1 MTIFETPRLIVRTLL
16 DADFPHI
23 YRMQSDP
30 VTMRYIRAPVTD
42 EQPVRERVAM
52 WESYRAQCPGLGVFA
67 LENKTDGAFVGYV
80 TARHVDFDPATGEYE
95 VGYALAPEW
104 WGQGLASEIVPPLS
118 RYLFGLSGASHLVAF
133 TDPENAASQ
142 RVLLKSGFREVG
154 TRQVYEGVSNEFWL
168 EKKEQ
173 EE

>member
-42 EQPVRERVAM
+42 EQIVRERIAM
-52 WESYRAQCPGLGVFA
+52 WEAYREKCPGFGVFS
-67 LENKTDGAFVGYV
+67 LENKPDGAFVGYV
-80 TARHVDFDPATGEYE
+80 TARHVDYNPASDEYE
-95 VGYALAPEW
+95 VGYSLLPEW
-104 WGQGLASEIVPPLS
+104 WGQGMASEIVPPLS
-118 RYLFGLSGASHLVAF
+118 RYLFEISDASHLVAF
-133 TDPENAASQ
+133 TDPENVASK

-154 TRQVYEGVSNEFWL
+154 TRQVYEGTSIEFWL
-168 EKKEQ
+168 EKT
-173 EE
+173 